1 MNKRFTL
8 SFLLLAFVAQAQVIP
23 VGFMKRKALPS
34 TPIPNNLLLYL
45 DASKTDSYGG
55 TGTTWTDISGQ
66 SNNASLVNP
75 TFYTTG
81 PYSTNPNTNAP
92 TFGSNSF
99 TFALNTYAKTTNTLD
114 FSLGTGTFIAWVNPS
129 KIHTVITSII
139 FSRSGYGTGLNLYSS
154 NNRIGYH
161 WNDIADTYNW
171 NSNLSVPI
179 NQWSMIAVSISTSSA
194 TAYLINSIGTSTA
207 TNSISHPATSGHNF
221 YIACDP
227 TQYTTDRTFIGK
239 MGTAM
244 VYSTALTSAEIATIF
259 NAQKAAF
266 GL

>member
-1 MNKRFTL
+1 MNFNMKKQITL

-23 VGFMKRKALPS
+23 VGFIKRKALPS

-55 TGTTWTDISGQ
+55 TGTTWFDISGQ
-66 SNNASLVNP
+66 SNNASLVNT
-75 TFYTTG
+75 TFVSPGTA
-81 PYSTNPNTNAP
+81 STLPP

-99 TFALNTYAKTTNTLD
+99 TFAYNTFAKTTNTLD
-114 FSLGTGTFIAWVNPS
+114 FSSGTGTFIAWVNPS
-129 KIHTVITSII
+129 KIHTTYTGII
-139 FSRSGYGTGLNLYSS
+139 LSRIGPATGLNLYNS
-154 NNRIGYH
+154 NNRVGYH
-161 WNDIADTYNW
+161 WNDLGTTWGW

-194 TAYLINSIGTSTA
+194 TAYLINSSGTSTA
-207 TNSISHPATSGHNF
+207 TNSISHSATLGHNF

-227 TQYTTDRTFIGK
+227 TQFTTDRTFIGK
-239 MGTAM
+239 IGTAM
-244 VYSTALTSAEIATIF
+244 VYSTALTSAEINTIYI
-259 NAQKAAF
+259 AQKAAF